1 MELYL
6 RPDNDL
12 PDKRV
17 DIDTPLLIPL
27 RLPAALLSN
36 LTRDSRLDI
45 NTTRA
50 TTSSSAADENDDSGV
65 TLTITHHPHSSGKQ
79 EMSSGGE
86 IYSMGIIDH
95 HNQKAMDWY
104 RHRTTSADH
113 ENNVSSSTRGN
124 ELQFIGTTNK
134 QYSTTTTKP
143 TKHSASSHKLKEIG
157 ERTRRLLEE
166 ERRKR
171 KEIVRLE
178 DHEQSI
184 LALPEK
190 HAPPPLAPSIPTS
203 LTTEKKSMNA
213 ARKRKRRIVPSN
225 IDGWMPNVDDL
236 RKLPTMNIAPS
247 TKRLV
252 DQQQQQQ
259 SSIVRLHGLPMGVKP
274 EHIRKFFHGLNPD
287 RIFVLPSFSQT
298 IQGWDATAATSS
310 DNGYNQQCI
319 VKRHSTTFRVFV
331 KFASSPVANAA
342 IERTGEPIGFDEERE
357 EGDIDGKAVR
367 GREKIVG
374 ASISISPI
382 SKQDAAFLQ
391 KHMVRICLHTMS
403 LLVVLP

>member
-1 MELYL
+1 
-6 RPDNDL
+6 
-12 PDKRV
+12 
-17 DIDTPLLIPL
+17 
-27 RLPAALLSN
+27 
-36 LTRDSRLDI
+36 
-45 NTTRA
+45 
-50 TTSSSAADENDDSGV
+50 
-65 TLTITHHPHSSGKQ
+65 
-79 EMSSGGE
+79 MSSVGE
-86 IYSMGIIDH
+86 IYSMGIVDGH
-95 HNQKAMDWY
+95 KQKAMDWY
-104 RHRTTSADH
+104 RHHTTSADH
-113 ENNVSSSTRGN
+113 ENNVSSSRQGN
-124 ELQFIGTTNK
+124 ELQYIGTTNIH
-134 QYSTTTTKP
+134 YSTTKP
-143 TKHSASSHKLKEIG
+143 TKHSASSYKLKEIG

-190 HAPPPLAPSIPTS
+190 HAPPPLAPSITSTLKEVPPSS
-203 LTTEKKSMNA
+203 LTTEKKLTNA
-213 ARKRKRRIVPSN
+213 TRKRKRRIVPSN

-259 SSIVRLHGLPMGVKP
+259 QQQSSIVRLHGLPMGAKP
-274 EHIRKFFHGLNPD
+274 EHIRKFFHGLNPG